1 MNDQL
6 KTFLRGLLHALTDL
20 RMNARDGDGSAHD
33 WAKWGSIDGRIWL
46 AVDLDLITL
55 DQAYALQDLRLNA
68 SEHRGKPF
76 PHKANVGPVMPFSV
90 AFERRQAAAQPSFVE
105 PQAQVPAVIPMG
117 GYDFVDAKPLPVAQK
132 PIRRAV
138 TAYCR
143 EVSSGWDQPTWE
155 VILSCGHS
163 AVARGVKGF
172 RPRTARCSDCE
183 ALRVKPQAQ
192 VPADEP
198 RPVSAPTPRS
208 GLRLLC
214 LLVKGRNGETRSL
227 PIHTLHPVPPRNRH
241 HGKWTVDRYACF
253 VLRETHAK
261 PASAEVLARCAR
273 HRQAYAI
280 RPALG
285 SVRAGGLS
293 HV

>member
-6 KTFLRGLLHALTDL
+6 KTFLRGLLHVLTDL

-55 DQAYALQDLRLNA
+55 DQAYALKDLRLNA

-76 PHKANVGPVMPFSV
+76 PHKANVGPVMPLTV
-90 AFERRQAAAQPSFVE
+90 AFERRQAAAKPSFVE
-105 PQAQVPAVIPMG
+105 PQAQVSE
-117 GYDFVDAKPLPVAQK
+117 PVAEQVESK
-132 PIRRAV
+132 PKEGWGQPQLARKV
-138 TAYCR
+138 HYFVGGMSLCCR
-143 EVSSGWDQPTWE
+143 WWYTGPTF
-155 VILSCGHS
+155 
-163 AVARGVKGF
+163 KGLDYHEN
-172 RPRTARCSDCE
+172 DC
-183 ALRVKPQAQ
+183 ATCKRKLAVKPQAQ

-198 RPVSAPTPRS
+198 RPVSAPTPRP

-241 HGKWTVDRYACF
+241 HGKWTIDRYACF

-261 PASAEVLARCAR
+261 PAPAEVLARCAR